1 MSSTLGSARDR
12 DDDDSNY
19 DISLEAGMQ
28 NLMQDETFS
37 DVKLRGTDGV
47 LVLGNRRMLAARSK
61 VFQNYCLVILL
72 RQANPSSTSILKE
85 MFFKQSSSSATQTMH
100 C

>member
-28 NLMQDETFS
+28 NLMQDEAFS

-47 LVLGNRRMLAARSK
+47 LVLGNSYRT
-61 VFQNYCLVILL
+61 LVAFSLIGF
-72 RQANPSSTSILKE
+72 NVP
-85 MFFKQSSSSATQTMH
+85 
-100 C
+100 

>member
-47 LVLGNRRMLAARSK
+47 LVLGNSYRT
-61 VFQNYCLVILL
+61 LVAFSLIGF
-72 RQANPSSTSILKE
+72 NVP
-85 MFFKQSSSSATQTMH
+85 
-100 C
+100 